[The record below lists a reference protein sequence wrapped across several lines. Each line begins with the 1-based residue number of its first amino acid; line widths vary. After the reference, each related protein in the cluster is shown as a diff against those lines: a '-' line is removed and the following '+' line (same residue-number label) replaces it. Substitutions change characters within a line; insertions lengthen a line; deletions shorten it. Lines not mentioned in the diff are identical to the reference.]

1 MTPRA
6 ELVVALLATIA
17 AQALTSIAVYTP
29 AVVAPAASRDIG
41 VEATTIGA
49 FTSLIYLLAAVS
61 APIGGAF
68 VARRGAVRVSQI
80 CLVLTGTGLAM
91 CGLVHPAAV
100 LAGALLIGMGYG
112 PVTPASSAL
121 LIEHTPDR
129 MRNLIMSIR
138 QTGVPIGGA
147 LAGVT
152 VPWLMVAGG
161 WRFAVLVMG
170 GLCVVLALVLQ
181 TVRRVYDGD
190 GKADPRAAAAHRPSL
205 AAMLK
210 MVYADVQLRRL
221 SYASFAYAGMQMCFA
236 SYLVV
241 FLTGNAGMGVVNAG
255 YALSA
260 AMIAGIVGR
269 IVWGV
274 IADYSGNPRLL
285 LALLGAAM
293 AVCALT
299 MAMVSAAW
307 PFAAVLLLCVVFGA
321 TAVGW
326 NGVYVAEVAHV
337 APAGKVAVA
346 TGASLA
352 LTYFGA
358 VVGPF
363 IFWLIVTLSGSY
375 AVAFASAALV
385 TLAAAVAILRKIP
398 ASPAYSPD

>member
-1 MTPRA
+1 MTSRT
-6 ELVVALLATIA
+6 ELAVALLATIA
-17 AQALTSIAVYTP
+17 AQALTAIAIYTP
-29 AVVAPAASRDIG
+29 AVVAPVASRDIG
-41 VEATTIGA
+41 VAATAIGA

-68 VARRGAVRVSQI
+68 VARRGAVRVSQF
-80 CLVLTGTGLAM
+80 CLVFTGAGLAM

-100 LAGALLIGMGYG
+100 LAGALLIGVGYG

-121 LIEHTPDR
+121 LIERTPDR

-152 VPWLMVAGG
+152 VPWLMAAGG

-170 GLCVVLALVLQ
+170 GLCVVLALMLQ
-181 TVRRVYDGD
+181 AVRRAYDGD
-190 GKADPRAAAAHRPSL
+190 EHAGSPAAAARRPSL
-205 AAMLK
+205 MAMLK
-210 MVYADVQLRRL
+210 MVHGDAQLRRL

-241 FLTGNAGMGVVNAG
+241 FLTDNAGMSVVNAG
-255 YALSA
+255 FALSA
-260 AMIAGIVGR
+260 AMIASIVGR
-269 IVWGV
+269 ILWGV

-293 AVCALT
+293 AACALIMT
-299 MAMVSAAW
+299 MASAAW
-307 PFAAVLLLCVVFGA
+307 PFGAVLLLCMVFGA

-326 NGVYVAEVAHV
+326 NGVYIAEVAHV

-363 IFWLIVTLSGSY
+363 VFWLIVTLSGSY
-375 AVAFASAALV
+375 GAAFASAALV
-385 TLAAAVAILRKIP
+385 TLAAAVTILRKIP
-398 ASPAYSPD
+398 ASPAPTPD

>member
-1 MTPRA
+1 MTPRT
-6 ELVVALLATIA
+6 ELGVALLATMA
-17 AQALTSIAVYTP
+17 AQALVSIAVYTP
-29 AVVAPAASRDIG
+29 AVVAPVASRDIG
-41 VEATTIGA
+41 VAATAIGA

-68 VARRGAVRVSQI
+68 VARRGAVRVSQLG
-80 CLVLTGTGLAM
+80 LVLTGAGLAL
-91 CGLVHPAAV
+91 CGLVHPAVV
-100 LAGALLIGMGYG
+100 LAGAIMIGMGYG

-121 LIEHTPDR
+121 LIERTPQR

-147 LAGVT
+147 LAGVI

-170 GLCVVLALVLQ
+170 GLCVALALLLQ
-181 TVRRVYDGD
+181 LIRSTYDSHVQD
-190 GKADPRAAAAHRPSL
+190 DLQLVAAQRPSL

-210 MVYADVQLRRL
+210 MVFADVQLRRL
-221 SYASFAYAGMQMCFA
+221 SYASFAYAGMQICFA

-255 YALSA
+255 IVLSS

-269 IVWGV
+269 ILWGV

-293 AVCALT
+293 AACALL
-299 MAMVSAAW
+299 MSMVSAAW
-307 PFAAVLLLCVVFGA
+307 PFAAVLLLCGVFGA

-326 NGVYVAEVAHV
+326 NGVYIAEVAHV
-337 APAGKVAVA
+337 APEGKVAVA

-363 IFWLIVTLSGSY
+363 IFWIIVTLSGSY
-375 AVAFASAALV
+375 GVAFASVALI
-385 TLAAAVAILRKIP
+385 TLAAAASILRKIP
-398 ASPAYSPD
+398 ASAA

>member
-1 MTPRA
+1 VTPRT
-6 ELVVALLATIA
+6 ELGVALLATMA
-17 AQALTSIAVYTP
+17 AQALVSIAVYTP
-29 AVVAPAASRDIG
+29 AVVAPVASRDIG
-41 VEATTIGA
+41 VAATAIGA

-68 VARRGAVRVSQI
+68 VARRGAVRVSQLG
-80 CLVLTGTGLAM
+80 LVLTGAGLAL
-91 CGLVHPAAV
+91 CGLVHPAVV
-100 LAGALLIGMGYG
+100 LAGAIMIGMGYG

-121 LIEHTPDR
+121 LIERTPQR

-147 LAGVT
+147 LAGVI

-170 GLCVVLALVLQ
+170 GLCVALALLLQ
-181 TVRRVYDGD
+181 LIRSTYDSHVQD
-190 GKADPRAAAAHRPSL
+190 DLQLVAAQRPSL

-210 MVYADVQLRRL
+210 MVFADVQLRRL
-221 SYASFAYAGMQMCFA
+221 SYASFAYAGMQICFA

-255 YALSA
+255 IVLSS

-269 IVWGV
+269 LLWGV

-293 AVCALT
+293 AACALL
-299 MAMVSAAW
+299 MSMVSAAW
-307 PFAAVLLLCVVFGA
+307 PFAAVLLLCGVFGA

-326 NGVYVAEVAHV
+326 NGVYIAEVAHV
-337 APAGKVAVA
+337 APEGKVAVA

-363 IFWLIVTLSGSY
+363 IFWIIVTLSGSY
-375 AVAFASAALV
+375 GVAFASVALI
-385 TLAAAVAILRKIP
+385 TLAAAASILRKIP
-398 ASPAYSPD
+398 ASAA

>member
-1 MTPRA
+1 VTPRT
-6 ELVVALLATIA
+6 ELGVALLATMA
-17 AQALTSIAVYTP
+17 AQALVSIAVYTP
-29 AVVAPAASRDIG
+29 AVVAPVASRDIG
-41 VEATTIGA
+41 VAATAIGA

-68 VARRGAVRVSQI
+68 VARRGAVRVSQLG
-80 CLVLTGTGLAM
+80 LVLTGAGLAL
-91 CGLVHPAAV
+91 CGLVHPAVV
-100 LAGALLIGMGYG
+100 LAGAIMIGMGYG

-121 LIEHTPDR
+121 LIERTPQR

-147 LAGVT
+147 LAGVI

-170 GLCVVLALVLQ
+170 GLCVALALLLQ
-181 TVRRVYDGD
+181 LIRSTYDSHVQD
-190 GKADPRAAAAHRPSL
+190 DLQLVAAQRPSL

-210 MVYADVQLRRL
+210 MVFADVQLRRL
-221 SYASFAYAGMQMCFA
+221 SYASFAYAGMQICFA

-255 YALSA
+255 IVLSS

-269 IVWGV
+269 ILWGV

-293 AVCALT
+293 AACALL
-299 MAMVSAAW
+299 MSMVSAAW
-307 PFAAVLLLCVVFGA
+307 PFAAVLLLCGVFGA

-326 NGVYVAEVAHV
+326 NGVYIAEVAHV
-337 APAGKVAVA
+337 APEGKVAVA

-363 IFWLIVTLSGSY
+363 IFWIIVTLSGSY
-375 AVAFASAALV
+375 GVAFASVALI
-385 TLAAAVAILRKIP
+385 TLAAAASILRKIP
-398 ASPAYSPD
+398 ASAA